1 MGGVPGDE
9 STLAHSNERMTCYA
23 CHTSWTTSCFG
34 CHLPMSANRKLPM
47 LHNEGLTTRN
57 YTAYNFEVLR
67 DDIYMLGVDGTVT
80 KHRIAPTR
88 STCAVVVSSQNANRD
103 WIYYMQQ
110 TVSAEGFSGFG
121 FSPYY
126 PHTVRATE
134 TKMCTDCHVS
144 RQGDNNAW
152 MAQLLMQG
160 TNLVNFMG
168 RYVYVAEGSKGFDA
182 VPIAEHDDPPAVFGS
197 DLQKL
202 VYSKDYQEIAERH
215 HGNLHE
221 ADHHPGNVLDVQLRG
236 EYLYAALGKDGFRV
250 YDVANIDNKD
260 FSEKMVTAPVSP
272 LGQRFYVKT
281 KNATAVGLAIH
292 AGYRSAAHA
301 HPCQRRAAHRP
312 DVRFPLRDRFRRRA
326 DRNRRS
332 EFEEQSA
339 RRFDAAGRQ
348 SLQQLLEEGCD
359 IQSERSVAWR
369 AANHHGRHLRVYLV
383 RSRFGGGQ
391 YRESARTQ
399 SGVGNRSAG
408 FGRPARHRGAIPL
421 CVCSRSRRIESPGCH
436 FSRASACRFRRYPPA
451 RDARNIYVARTYA
464 YIAGGKQGLVIVDV
478 ERPEHPRVDQVFT
491 ANGVLSDT
499 RDVKLGMT
507 AASAFAYVADGKN
520 GLRIVQLFAP
530 NDQPN
535 YLGFSPK
542 PTPKL
547 IATYHTSGPA
557 LAVSKGID
565 RDRAVDEDGNQI
577 AVFNRRGSRPFNH
590 EEAQRLYLKNGRLF
604 TVTNAPPGP
613 PVAGP

>member
-1 MGGVPGDE
+1 MPGDE

-67 DDIYMLGVDGTVT
+67 DDVYMLGIDGTVT

-103 WIYYMQQ
+103 WIYYQQQ
-110 TVSAEGFSGFG
+110 TVSAEGFSGFA

-134 TKMCTDCHVS
+134 TKTCTDCHVS
-144 RQGDNNAW
+144 RNGDNNAW

-168 RYVYVAEGSKGFDA
+168 RYVYVAEGSKGFEA
-182 VPIAEHDDPPAVFGS
+182 VTVAEHDDPPAVFGS

-202 VYSKDYQEIAERH
+202 VYSKDYEEVEQH
-215 HGNLHE
+215 HGELHE
-221 ADHHPGNVLDVQLRG
+221 ADHHAGNVLDLQLRG

-260 FSEKMVTAPVSP
+260 FSEKMTTAPVSP

-281 KNATAVGLAIH
+281 RDATAVGSPSTLAVDPLRTRIPANEEQAIALMYGFLYVTDAEEGLVVIGDPDLKSKAPGVVTLLDGNPANNFLKRATTFNPDGVLNGARRITI
-292 AGYRSAAHA
+292 AGTYAYILSDRGLVVVNIANPLAPKIESEIGAPDLADAQGIAIQFRYAFVVDRQGLKVLDVTSLA
-301 HPCQRRAAHRP
+301 HPRVVPGAS
-312 DVRFPLRDRFRRRA
+312 VPL
-326 DRNRRS
+326 
-332 EFEEQSA
+332 E
-339 RRFDAAGRQ
+339 
-348 SLQQLLEEGCD
+348 
-359 IQSERSVAWR
+359 
-369 AANHHGRHLRVYLV
+369 
-383 RSRFGGGQ
+383 
-391 YRESARTQ
+391 
-399 SGVGNRSAG
+399 
-408 FGRPARHRGAIPL
+408 
-421 CVCSRSRRIESPGCH
+421 
-436 FSRASACRFRRYPPA
+436 
-451 RDARNIYVARTYA
+451 DARNIYVARTYA
-464 YIAGGKQGLVIVDV
+464 YVAGGKQGLVIVDV
-478 ERPEHPRVDQVFT
+478 ERPEHPRIDQVFT
-491 ANGVLSDT
+491 AAGAINDT

-507 AASAFAYVADGKN
+507 AASAFAYIADGQN
-520 GLRIVQLFAP
+520 GMRIVQLFAP
-530 NDQPN
+530 NDTPN

-547 IATYHTSGPA
+547 IATYRTKGPA

-565 RDRAVDEDGNQI
+565 RDRAVDEDGNQLS
-577 AVFNRRGSRPFNH
+577 VFNRRGSRPFNR
-590 EEAQRLYLKNGRLF
+590 EEAQRLYMKDGKLF
-604 TVTNAPPGP
+604 TVTNDPPGP
-613 PVAGP
+613 AVK